1 MERNEIR
8 SFKHKVSLE
17 DYLEYSDILN
27 TTKNIKFG
35 NIEITQF
42 KEPIKNVE
50 NDYIIGIFKDG
61 SGVMKG
67 IITNKWNI
75 NVLHVRDIIL
85 ELDIVLKEQIKH
97 LKYVEQLELFKN
109 EKRENSDND

>member
-1 MERNEIR
+1 METNEIR
-8 SFKHKVSLE
+8 SFKNNVSLE
-17 DYLEYSDILN
+17 DYLEYSDILD

-42 KEPIKNVE
+42 KEPIKNIK

-61 SGVMKG
+61 SGAMKG
-67 IITNKWNI
+67 IVTNKWNI

-85 ELDIVLKEQIKH
+85 ELDVVLKEQIKN
-97 LKYVEQLELFKN
+97 LKYVEQLNLFKDG
-109 EKRENSDND
+109 EENNG